1 VLSVAS
7 GVVIRASRQAA
18 YGNLVEID
26 HGNGFRTRYAHNEAL
41 LVKPGDH
48 VTAGQVI
55 AKMGSS
61 GRASAPHVHFEVL
74 RNGARVNPASF
85 VSNLR

>member
-1 VLSVAS
+1 M
-7 GVVIRASRQAA
+7 
-18 YGNLVEID
+18 VEVD
-26 HGNGFRTRYAHNEAL
+26 HGNGYRTRYAHNGTLA
-41 LVKPGDH
+41 VKPGDH

-55 AKMGSS
+55 AQMGST

-74 RNGARVNPASF
+74 KNGARIDPARF